1 MTRTDPQLHRF
12 VLAGMIALGVILT
25 LHTSTFAQPAL
36 HWQHIYGDTLSQS
49 GTAGMVQLPSSQNG
63 DLIIA
68 GEINHAI
75 PLLFDMHLTRI
86 TVDGDSVWMRSHD
99 IEQTQHAYA
108 IALSVDSTTVAVAG
122 ANNWESGGNYYTNCM
137 LNLFDTDGNH
147 LHTYT
152 DGATWI
158 AEAYTI
164 IATPDNG
171 FIFAGKVEDDVGPS
185 PEQNV
190 WVVKVDDQADLVWS
204 REFDIDEED
213 EAHAIIRHPDGGY
226 MIAGHAREEN
236 APLRWNTFLLHID
249 EDGNELDR
257 RHYVDDSADEFVY
270 ALHFTA
276 QGRLYLAGESY
287 VPDQPNQRTDGFLT
301 LLDFDLNPIDTRY
314 IGGTGY
320 DGFRTIDPLED
331 GDLLL
336 AGHAQSYSANGNED
350 LFVVRVNALGAELW
364 HGSFGDTGNDKGYAL
379 LPVDGPNETHFILAG
394 TSAPR
399 GQSHNKNVIAARIS
413 ARLPWVRLTLTSD
426 PPDTVDIPAGGGDF
440 DYTATLENNTG
451 QMRTLAAWAVV
462 QTPDS
467 VLTPPVRMARLHLD
481 AESRTDYPQSQ
492 TVSAD
497 ADTGLYR
504 FIGRLGHYPNEIF
517 SADTLLIR
525 KNPPDPESSF

>member
-1 MTRTDPQLHRF
+1 MTRPHPRYRRRI
-12 VLAGMIALGVILT
+12 LAALFT
-25 LHTSTFAQPAL
+25 LAAALLWLSPAVAQPAL

-49 GTAGMVQLPSSQNG
+49 GTAGMVQLADDQNG

-68 GEINHAI
+68 GEINHPT

-86 TVDGDSVWMRSHD
+86 TTDGDSIWMRSLD
-99 IEQTQHAYA
+99 LEQTQHAYA
-108 IALSVDSTTVAVAG
+108 IALSADSSTVAVAG
-122 ANNWESGGNYYTNCM
+122 SHNYESGGNYYTNCM
-137 LNLFDTDGNH
+137 LNLFDTDGNF
-147 LHTYT
+147 LYTYS

-158 AEAYTI
+158 AAAFTI

-171 FIFAGKVEDDVGPS
+171 FIFAGKVEDDIGPG

-190 WVVKVDDQADLVWS
+190 WVVKVDDQADMVWS

-213 EAHAIIRHPDGGY
+213 EAHAIIPHPDGGY
-226 MIAGHAREEN
+226 LIAGHAREEN

-249 EDGNELDR
+249 DEGNELDR

-270 ALHFTA
+270 ALQFTP

-287 VPDQPNQRTDGFLT
+287 VPDQPSQRTDGFLT

-320 DGFRTIDPLED
+320 DGFRTIDPLAN

-336 AGHAQSYSANGNED
+336 AGHAQSYSSNGNED
-350 LFVVRVNALGAELW
+350 LFVVRVNALGVERW

-379 LPVDGPNETHFILAG
+379 LPVDGPNETQYILAG
-394 TSAPR
+394 TSAPY
-399 GQSHNKNVIAARIS
+399 GQSHNRNVIAIRIS
-413 ARLPWVRLTLTSD
+413 ARLPWLRLTLTSD
-426 PPDTVDIPAGGGDF
+426 PPDTVDIPAGGGEF

-451 QMRTLAAWAVV
+451 QRRTLAAWAVV
-462 QTPDS
+462 ETPDS
-467 VLTPPVRMARLHLD
+467 TLTPPVRFARVALD
-481 AESRTDYPQSQ
+481 PQSSTDYPLNQ

-504 FIGRLGHYPNEIF
+504 FIGRLGHYPHEIF

-525 KNPPDPESSF
+525 KNPPDPE